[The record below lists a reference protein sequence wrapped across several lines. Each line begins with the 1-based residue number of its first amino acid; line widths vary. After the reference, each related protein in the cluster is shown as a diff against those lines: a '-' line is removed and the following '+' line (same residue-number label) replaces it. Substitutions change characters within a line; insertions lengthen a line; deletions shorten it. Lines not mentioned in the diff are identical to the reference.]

1 MADPDF
7 NLLVALDILLAE
19 ESVAGAARRSGL
31 SASAMS
37 RTLTRLREVTG
48 DPLLVRAGRKMV
60 LTPHAQNLK
69 ARTQN
74 VVSEMRSVLNNAA
87 APLHLPTLE
96 QTFTLRTNEGFVD
109 AFAPALI
116 CACAAQA
123 PGVKLNFVAKSEKGP
138 QFLRDGSVDLEIGV
152 LKNMGPEIRLQALFR
167 DRFVG
172 VVAKTHPLA
181 QGGQITRE
189 RYAACEHVIVSR
201 HGMVH
206 GPVDQALAELGLSR
220 KIAAVVPGFTAALAV
235 ARGSQ
240 LVALVPASCL
250 RHGLQEGIVAF
261 ELPVSTPEI
270 TVSQMWHPRQELAP
284 GHAWLRQQVL
294 SVCRPVA

>member
-1 MADPDF
+1 M
-7 NLLVALDILLAE
+7 
-19 ESVAGAARRSGL
+19 
-31 SASAMS
+31 
-37 RTLTRLREVTG
+37 
-48 DPLLVRAGRKMV
+48 
-60 LTPHAQNLK
+60 
-69 ARTQN
+69 
-74 VVSEMRSVLNNAA
+74 
-87 APLHLPTLE
+87 
-96 QTFTLRTNEGFVD
+96 
-109 AFAPALI
+109 
-116 CACAAQA
+116 
-123 PGVKLNFVAKSEKGP
+123 KLNFVAKSEKGP

-220 KIAAVVPGFTAALAV
+220 KIAAVGPGFTAALAV

>member
-1 MADPDF
+1 M
-7 NLLVALDILLAE
+7 
-19 ESVAGAARRSGL
+19 
-31 SASAMS
+31 
-37 RTLTRLREVTG
+37 
-48 DPLLVRAGRKMV
+48 
-60 LTPHAQNLK
+60 
-69 ARTQN
+69 
-74 VVSEMRSVLNNAA
+74 
-87 APLHLPTLE
+87 
-96 QTFTLRTNEGFVD
+96 
-109 AFAPALI
+109 
-116 CACAAQA
+116 
-123 PGVKLNFVAKSEKGP
+123 
-138 QFLRDGSVDLEIGV
+138 
-152 LKNMGPEIRLQALFR
+152 
-167 DRFVG
+167 
-172 VVAKTHPLA
+172 
-181 QGGQITRE
+181 
-189 RYAACEHVIVSR
+189 IVSR